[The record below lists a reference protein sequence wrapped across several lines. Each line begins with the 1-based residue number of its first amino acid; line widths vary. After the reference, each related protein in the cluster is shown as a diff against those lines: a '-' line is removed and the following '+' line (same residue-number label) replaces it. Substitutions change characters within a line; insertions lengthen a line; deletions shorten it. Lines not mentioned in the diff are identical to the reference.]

1 MDTNNPALRDSCP
14 FVVVLNCDGLAVPA
28 AAAVEATA
36 AMEATAPTPT
46 VEATAATG
54 ANGPAAGTKAT
65 CVTGHG
71 EGSPHGP

>member
-1 MDTNNPALRDSCP
+1 MHTNPWRNSCP
-14 FVVVLNCDGLAVPA
+14 FVVVLNCYGLAVPA
-28 AAAVEATA
+28 AAAEATA

-54 ANGPAAGTKAT
+54 AKGPAAGTKAT

-71 EGSPHGP
+71 EGSPYGP